1 MSVVQDIKAIIILID
16 NKLNINQ
23 MQLYVGMK
31 IYNELPNN
39 VKYLNPKNFVYSI
52 KKWLWE
58 FAICIY
64 QNK

>member
-52 KKWLWE
+52 KK
-58 FAICIY
+58 
-64 QNK
+64 